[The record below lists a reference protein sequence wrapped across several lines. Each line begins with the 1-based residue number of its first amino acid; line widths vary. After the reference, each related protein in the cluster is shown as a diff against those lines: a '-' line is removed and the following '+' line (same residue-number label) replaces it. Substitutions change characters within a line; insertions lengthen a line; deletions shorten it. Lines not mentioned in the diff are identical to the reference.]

1 MSENRYPTANQMTED
16 DYRKY
21 IKFMTDKITDIR
33 NLRQLYIIT
42 QRKFSN
48 RSGTSGGPEPVDQK
62 QNCIN
67 KITTALPKMS
77 GEDLENTLY
86 YVMGKD

>member
-1 MSENRYPTANQMTED
+1 MSENRYPAASCMTED

-21 IKFMTDKITDIR
+21 IKFMTDEITDIKD
-33 NLRQLYIIT
+33 LRQLHIIT
-42 QRKFSN
+42 QRKFIN
-48 RSGTSGGPEPVDQK
+48 RSGTGGGPEPVDQK